1 MIWPRREVNK
11 QRRAGVGAAAC
22 IIAAMSRS
30 RTTPSAPRAPW
41 TQALGVCVFAVAM
54 AFVEAMAV
62 RYLRDAIGLG
72 EWQKVLDGKRSLP
85 DTYVRLEQA
94 REAATMVM
102 LATVG
107 YLACSSWL
115 CRLGAFLLAFGSWD
129 ITYYL
134 WLHML
139 SGFPRSLTTVDIL
152 FAIPSHWRGPVWAPT
167 LIATGFVV
175 GGALLM
181 LGLIGRRRAAPPA
194 DDGDTGGEEAGGDPG
209 RPDAGA

>member
-1 MIWPRREVNK
+1 MSGS
-11 QRRAGVGAAAC
+11 RANHF
-22 IIAAMSRS
+22 
-30 RTTPSAPRAPW
+30 APRASW
-41 TQALGVCVFAVAM
+41 IQVLGVCVFAAAM

-62 RYLRDAIGLG
+62 RYLRDAVGLG
-72 EWQKVLDGKRSLP
+72 EWQKVLDGRRSLP
-85 DTYVRLEQA
+85 ATYVLLEQA

-102 LATVG
+102 LAAVG

-115 CRLGAFLLAFGSWD
+115 CRLGAFLLAFGFWD

-134 WLHML
+134 WLHLL

-152 FAIPSHWRGPVWAPT
+152 FAIPSHWRGPVWVPT

-181 LGLIGRRRAAPPA
+181 LGLIGRRRHVAPPVDA
-194 DDGDTGGEEAGGDPG
+194 GGTGGGEAGGEPG
-209 RPDAGA
+209 RPDA